1 MAEAPLAPIR
11 QRQHHRTRFEEY
23 LSNPPLQ
30 SCHNRNAACRLL
42 VTAQLLLGELNVGI
56 EAHRST
62 PRRVW
67 LVGSGS
73 GEMHGPRRRLLGAT
87 DKRSRPGAA
96 GLVNVL
102 LTFAHWGLSGVTR
115 VTFLAATS
123 VVGRRKELLLPSS

>member
-1 MAEAPLAPIR
+1 M
-11 QRQHHRTRFEEY
+11 
-23 LSNPPLQ
+23 
-30 SCHNRNAACRLL
+30 
-42 VTAQLLLGELNVGI
+42 
-56 EAHRST
+56 
-62 PRRVW
+62 W

-115 VTFLAATS
+115 VTFLAAS
-123 VVGRRKELLLPSS
+123 KRRRASQRVAAAVLLKK